1 MIVAKAA
8 DADRFLTVL
17 AQVLPKGAQEFAQC
31 KQLLQQGLAKALQDQ
46 PSAGSSPTEVGSQ
59 FPGSMSPGA

>member
-17 AQVLPKGAQEFAQC
+17 ASVLPQGAREFAQC
-31 KQLLQQGLAKALQDQ
+31 KQLLQQGLAKALQGQ
-46 PSAGSSPTEVGSQ
+46 ASAGSSPTDIGSQ